1 MGQNKVL
8 SKIVTKVGSVS
19 EVARQLGVSRQSVS
33 GWLNS
38 HRPISAKAVKQLVAL
53 SDGEVTE
60 EQLRPDVFYEPK
72 REK

>member
-1 MGQNKVL
+1 ML
-8 SKIVTKVGSVS
+8 LKIVDKVGSIS
-19 EVARQLGVSRQSVS
+19 DVAKIIGVSRQSVS
-33 GWLNS
+33 MWLNN

-72 REK
+72 KK

>member
-1 MGQNKVL
+1 MRQNKVL
-8 SKIVTKVGSVS
+8 LKIVEKVGSIS
-19 EVARQLGVSRQSVS
+19 EVAKLVGVSRQSVS
-33 GWLNS
+33 MWLNN